1 MRLTLASCLILTCLS
16 AASAGDWPQILGPD
30 RNATA
35 TGEKLAE
42 TWPADGPKELW
53 SMKVGDGFSGVAVKG
68 GKAILFH
75 RIGDEEVAE
84 CLDPETGKP
93 IWKTA
98 FPTAYVPSFTSDRGP
113 RAVPL
118 IDGDHVYLYGA
129 RGGLHS
135 VKLADGEKVWSRD
148 IYEDYSSKRPSR
160 GEPAEGYFGYGT
172 TPIVEGDLLLLNA
185 GGYSK
190 EAGIVAFNKLTGKTV
205 WAKTEEKATYSSP
218 VAATFGGQRHVIFAT
233 RLNVVSVDP
242 KNGRVLF
249 EFPFGELGPAAT
261 GATPVVFDDLVFI
274 TGSYNFGAIL
284 ARVGRTG
291 SIPVWSSDEVLSS
304 QYTTSILHEGAMFG
318 VHGRQDSS
326 PASLRCIDP
335 KTKTI
340 HWEERD
346 FGYATFIKADGK
358 LLIIKTNGEAVLAK
372 LSTKMFEPIASAS
385 LFIDATRPTTRALPA
400 LSNGRLFVRDER
412 TLKCVSVGR

>member
-1 MRLTLASCLILTCLS
+1 MKSTLASCLILSCLS
-16 AASAGDWPQILGPD
+16 AASAGDWPQILGPT
-30 RNATA
+30 RNAVA
-35 TGEKLAE
+35 TNEKLAE
-42 TWPADGPKELW
+42 SWPTGGPKELW
-53 SMKVGDGFSGVAVKG
+53 SKKVGDGFSGVAVKG
-68 GKAILFH
+68 DRAIVFH
-75 RIGDEEVAE
+75 RVGDEEVVE
-84 CLDPETGKP
+84 CLNPATGKVV
-93 IWKTA
+93 WSTG
-98 FPTAYVPSFTSDRGP
+98 FPTKYVPSYTSDRGP

-129 RGGLHS
+129 RGGLHC
-135 VKLADGEKVWSRD
+135 VKLADGAKVWSRD

-160 GEPAEGYFGYGT
+160 GEPPEGYFGYGT
-172 TPIVEGDLLLLNA
+172 TPIIEGDLLLLNA
-185 GGYSK
+185 GGFSK

-205 WAKTEEKATYSSP
+205 WAKTDEKATYSSP

-242 KNGRVLF
+242 KNGRTLF

-274 TGSYNFGAIL
+274 TGSYNFGAVL

-291 SIPVWSSDEVLSS
+291 SIQVWESDEVLSS

-326 PASLRCIDP
+326 PAALRCIDP

-340 HWEERD
+340 HWEERG
-346 FGYATFIKADGK
+346 FGYATLIKADGK
-358 LLIIKTNGEAVLAK
+358 LLIMKTNGEAVLAK
-372 LSTKMFEPIASAS
+372 LNTKKFEPVASAS
-385 LFIDATRPTTRALPA
+385 LFGDATRPTTRALPA
-400 LSNGRLFVRDER
+400 LANGRLFVRDER